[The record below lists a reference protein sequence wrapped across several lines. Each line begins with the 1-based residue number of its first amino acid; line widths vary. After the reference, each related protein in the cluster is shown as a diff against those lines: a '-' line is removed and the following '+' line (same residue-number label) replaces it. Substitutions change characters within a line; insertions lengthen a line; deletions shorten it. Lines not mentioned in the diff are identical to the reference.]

1 MFTDK
6 DFEILK
12 TIHCLKA
19 SGMQTEEI
27 MELIRPVLPEDESID
42 ALLRIPR
49 KRRLE
54 VEKQMAE
61 LRETLDVVNFK
72 CWYYETAQKAGTT
85 AVPDGMTDDE
95 LPEDMRQIRA
105 RLRSK

>member
-1 MFTDK
+1 MRVFTDK

-12 TIHCLKA
+12 TIHCLRA

-42 ALLRIPR
+42 ARLRIFR
-49 KRRLE
+49 KRRLA

-61 LRETLDVVNFK
+61 LPQASDAVSSNAD
-72 CWYYETAQKAGTT
+72 TARPRNAEKQIKAYRIS
-85 AVPDGMTDDE
+85 E
-95 LPEDMRQIRA
+95 KNKR
-105 RLRSK
+105 

>member
-54 VEKQMAE
+54 VEKQTAE
-61 LRETLDVVNFK
+61 LPQASDAVSSNAD
-72 CWYYETAQKAGTT
+72 TARPRNAEKQIKAYRIS
-85 AVPDGMTDDE
+85 E
-95 LPEDMRQIRA
+95 KNKR
-105 RLRSK
+105 

>member
-49 KRRLE
+49 KRRLA
-54 VEKQMAE
+54 VEKQTAE
-61 LRETLDVVNFK
+61 LPQASDTVSSNAD
-72 CWYYETAQKAGTT
+72 TARPRNAEKQIKAYRIS
-85 AVPDGMTDDE
+85 E
-95 LPEDMRQIRA
+95 KNKR
-105 RLRSK
+105 

>member
-49 KRRLE
+49 KRRLA
-54 VEKQMAE
+54 VEKQTAE
-61 LRETLDVVNFK
+61 LPQASDAVSSNAD
-72 CWYYETAQKAGTT
+72 TARPRNAEKQIKAYRIS
-85 AVPDGMTDDE
+85 E
-95 LPEDMRQIRA
+95 KNKR
-105 RLRSK
+105 

>member
-49 KRRLE
+49 KRRLA
-54 VEKQMAE
+54 VEKQTAE
-61 LRETLDVVNFK
+61 LSQASDAVSSNAD
-72 CWYYETAQKAGTT
+72 TARPRNAEKQIKAYRIS
-85 AVPDGMTDDE
+85 E
-95 LPEDMRQIRA
+95 KNKR
-105 RLRSK
+105 

>member
-1 MFTDK
+1 MRVFTDK

-12 TIHCLKA
+12 TIHCLRA
-19 SGMQTEEI
+19 SGIQTEEI
-27 MELIRPVLPEDESID
+27 MGLIRPGLSEDESID

-72 CWYYETAQKAGTT
+72 CWYCEIAQCRETDKSLQDLRKKQKVT
-85 AVPDGMTDDE
+85 V
-95 LPEDMRQIRA
+95 
-105 RLRSK
+105 

>member
-1 MFTDK
+1 MRVFTDK

-49 KRRLE
+49 KRRLA
-54 VEKQMAE
+54 VEKQTAE
-61 LRETLDVVNFK
+61 LPQASDAVSSNAD
-72 CWYYETAQKAGTT
+72 TARPRNAEKQIKAYRIS
-85 AVPDGMTDDE
+85 E
-95 LPEDMRQIRA
+95 KNKR
-105 RLRSK
+105 